1 MRHHPA
7 LSGTTPRPAWLPI
20 GLGSLLRLVQIW
32 MPVLGVHSWRQ
43 ADTAAMARHFSL
55 AGTPIWLPQI
65 DWGGASAGV
74 KTVMGLGTRIGR
86 VVKIKQNHSKSRGF
100 EPAHRNIEIPVN
112 TRKFKVK
119 KNQL

>member
-1 MRHHPA
+1 MQSREWIRTDA
-7 LSGTTPRPAWLPI
+7 C
-20 GLGSLLRLVQIW
+20 
-32 MPVLGVHSWRQ
+32 
-43 ADTAAMARHFSL
+43 SL
-55 AGTPIWLPQI
+55 AAQSKEPILLFSHQINRRHTPFL
-65 DWGGASAGV
+65 
-74 KTVMGLGTRIGR
+74 KTVMGLGTRIGG